1 MPTIKIGQTQKR
13 INSTSRVFY
22 AGGTT
27 INNVK
32 LKEPCSMQTPIF
44 MLNSLTKT
52 MMYNFLQWE
61 DRYYWIDDIVY
72 LTNDIQ
78 EVHCHLDPL
87 ATFRDAIEDT
97 EALVI
102 YGSSIYWHK
111 KLDDVRFSPEIS
123 LVNGGGSEDIFG
135 DGWGSA
141 EGCVIMRF
149 SQTTSYDVFDT
160 GKWSKDVYG
169 LLIPQGI
176 HTAIMS
182 VTDFKNCLSD
192 LTRFDVTSGDFL
204 EMFQAAV
211 RVFGGGS
218 WMDDILSAVW
228 VPIDLNHLVTATSAQ
243 LRYGIILGGLFS
255 DRTNWYEPGNI
266 YTVTHDDNWEIDL
279 DTYLGAD
286 SGDLQFLRNERF
298 LSVQVTLPGS
308 YNDVATKRFLVN
320 NSGGKVKLY
329 LKSSLSIVDGSYSMK
344 ISSFSNFADTLM
356 CASGSLGINM
366 LSNVYCGPTNSATI
380 SDAGAA
386 FVTAALAMGVGSIA
400 VGAASA
406 GGAGAAASQIGSV
419 GKAWGAGQ
427 LSTSSAMHAEIGSS
441 LGSVGGGALKNMN
454 FGTGIM
460 GGLPSTNKS
469 ISAPAGTFSSG
480 ASSIFMTSTPGK
492 FNWHVD
498 IWGPIMLVPYSG
510 TGPDSAPYIDYC
522 NKYGYPVNNFMRV
535 GDNDGYVQCASANV
549 EFIRGATE
557 ANKAT
562 INSFLNNGIYIEE

>member
-27 INNVK
+27 INNVR
-32 LKEPCSMQTPIF
+32 LKEPCSIQTPVF
-44 MLNSLTKT
+44 LLKGLTKT

-72 LTNDIQ
+72 VTNDLQ

-87 ATFRDAIEDT
+87 ATFREAIEDT

-102 YGSSIYWHK
+102 YGSSNYWHK

-135 DGWGSA
+135 DGWGST

-149 SQTTSYDVFDT
+149 SQTTSYDVMDPA
-160 GKWSKDVYG
+160 KQCKDNVG
-169 LLIPQGI
+169 LVIPQGI

-182 VTDFKNCLSD
+182 LASFKDCLSD
-192 LTRFDVTSGDFL
+192 LTRFDIQSGDFL

-228 VPIDLNHLVTATSAQ
+228 VPIDLNHLVVATNAQ
-243 LRYGIILGGLFS
+243 YRYGIILGGLFS
-255 DRTNWYEPGNI
+255 DRTTWYEPGNI
-266 YTVTHDDNWEIDL
+266 YTVTHEGDWEIDL
-279 DTYLGAD
+279 DSYLGAD

-329 LKSSLSIVDGSYSMK
+329 LRSSLSIVDGSYSMK
-344 ISSFSNFADTLM
+344 ISSFSNYADTLM

-380 SDAGAA
+380 ADAGAA
-386 FVTAALAMGVGSIA
+386 FVTAALAMGIGSVVA
-400 VGAASA
+400 GAASA
-406 GGAGAAASQIGSV
+406 GVANTAREIGSV
-419 GKAWGAGQ
+419 ARNSSFATTMTSEYGTSLKDVAGGTLQ
-427 LSTSSAMHAEIGSS
+427 
-441 LGSVGGGALKNMN
+441 KMN
-454 FGTGIM
+454 IGTGIM

-522 NKYGYPVNNFMRV
+522 NKYGYPVNFFMRV